1 MSDTSIPQTPIREL
15 VYPIA
20 QPALVDIIIDND
32 LLQEIEL
39 AVEPAS
45 DGRINIIITR
55 RQPQIPIDDSA
66 LLNKNYSRS
75 FRDDMGLP
83 DIAAWSADVTTHVL
97 NCGALLSTDDSES
110 IYEPESIHPH
120 VPDTPRLSVSQLAEN
135 LVGIPNLDFDGSL
148 APGDDYH
155 IGDFPQDHGF
165 QSIEHVMEHYY
176 TAQPS
181 ELGLSGSKETVNVS
195 SNKGHGAYAPVGSP
209 LEHCGYFG
217 RCSPPLVSPLATP
230 LSGPLGTPDIS
241 PLSSPRLQGLGIPL
255 LDLDI
260 PRYQLEAIE
269 ARPSTPLIPC
279 MQPTRRERLAD
290 AASMVLLL

>member
-1 MSDTSIPQTPIREL
+1 MSNTSIPQTPIREQ
-15 VYPIA
+15 VSPVA

-66 LLNKNYSRS
+66 LLTENYSPS

-83 DIAAWSADVTTHVL
+83 DIAAWSADVSAHVL
-97 NCGALLSTDDSES
+97 NYGALLSTDANES
-110 IYEPESIHPH
+110 IYEPVSIHPH
-120 VPDTPRLSVSQLAEN
+120 VPDTPHLSVNQLAEN
-135 LVGIPNLDFDGSL
+135 PVAIL
-148 APGDDYH
+148 APGNDCH
-155 IGDFPQDHGF
+155 IGDFPQGHDF

-181 ELGLSGSKETVNVS
+181 ELELSSFEETQNVS
-195 SNKGHGAYAPVGSP
+195 SDKENSAYALGGSP

-217 RCSPPLVSPLATP
+217 LCSLPLVSPLATP
-230 LSGPLGTPDIS
+230 LSGPLGTPNIS
-241 PLSSPRLQGLGIPL
+241 PLSSHRLQGLGIPL
-255 LDLDI
+255 LDLDV
-260 PRYQLEAIE
+260 PRYELEAIE
-269 ARPSTPLIPC
+269 ARPSTPLTPPAC
-279 MQPTRRERLAD
+279 LQPTRRERLAN
-290 AASMVLLL
+290 AASMVLNL